1 MSTVKMTPQDYLAS
15 PFYPAD
21 QESLKSRRAAND
33 PFGEKDVLA
42 IGDNYKNTV
51 HWPSRNETMKEKRL
65 QRMKE
70 VLEQEFRGKEGTEK
84 DLTLEEVDEILEG
97 RKAVIRAEEEKKRA
111 EEAEK
116 RAAQRAKTVLPIYES
131 KSGLH
136 VANAEVVGS
145 PLRGRGRGRPR
156 GRGRGRGRGSTTRGA
171 AAAAAS
177 GSDRGQLLALPTG
190 SQSSSPPSSRR
201 KSGRGRGGRENLLP
215 RP

>member
-1 MSTVKMTPQDYLAS
+1 MTPQDYLAS

-70 VLEQEFRGKEGTEK
+70 VLEQEFKDKEGIEK

-97 RKAVIRAEEEKKRA
+97 RKAVVRA

-116 RAAQRAKTVLPIYES
+116 RTAQRAKTVLPIYEA
-131 KSGLH
+131 KSGSH
-136 VANAEVVGS
+136 VANAQVVGR
-145 PLRGRGRGRPR
+145 PLRGRGRSRP
-156 GRGRGRGRGSTTRGA
+156 RGRGRGSTTHA
-171 AAAAAS
+171 AAG
-177 GSDRGQLLALPTG
+177 GSDRGQLLALPAG

-201 KSGRGRGGRENLLP
+201 KGSRGRGGRENCLP
-215 RP
+215 PP

>member
-1 MSTVKMTPQDYLAS
+1 MTPQDYLAS

-70 VLEQEFRGKEGTEK
+70 VLEQEFKDKEGIEK

-97 RKAVIRAEEEKKRA
+97 RKAVVRA

-116 RAAQRAKTVLPIYES
+116 RTAQRAKTVLPIYEA
-131 KSGLH
+131 KSGPH
-136 VANAEVVGS
+136 VANAQVVGR
-145 PLRGRGRGRPR
+145 PLRGRGRSRP
-156 GRGRGRGRGSTTRGA
+156 RGRGRGSTTHA
-171 AAAAAS
+171 AAG
-177 GSDRGQLLALPTG
+177 GSDRGQLLALPAG

-201 KSGRGRGGRENLLP
+201 KGSRGRGGRENCLP
-215 RP
+215 PP

>member
-1 MSTVKMTPQDYLAS
+1 MTPQDYLAS

-70 VLEQEFRGKEGTEK
+70 VLEQEFKDKEGIEK

-97 RKAVIRAEEEKKRA
+97 RKAVVRA

-116 RAAQRAKTVLPIYES
+116 RAAQRAKTVLPIYEA
-131 KSGLH
+131 KSGSH
-136 VANAEVVGS
+136 VANAQVIGR
-145 PLRGRGRGRPR
+145 PLRGRGRGRT
-156 GRGRGRGRGSTTRGA
+156 RGRGRGSTTH
-171 AAAAAS
+171 AAAS
-177 GSDRGQLLALPTG
+177 GSDRGQLLALPAG

-201 KSGRGRGGRENLLP
+201 KGSRGRGGRENCLP
-215 RP
+215 PP

>member
-1 MSTVKMTPQDYLAS
+1 MTPQDYLAS

-70 VLEQEFRGKEGTEK
+70 VLEQEFKDKEGIEK

-97 RKAVIRAEEEKKRA
+97 RKAVVRAEEEKKRA
-111 EEAEK
+111 EE
-116 RAAQRAKTVLPIYES
+116 AAQRAKTVLPIYEA

-136 VANAEVVGS
+136 VANAEVVGR

-156 GRGRGRGRGSTTRGA
+156 GRGRGRGSTTRA
-171 AAAAAS
+171 AATAAAG

-201 KSGRGRGGRENLLP
+201 KGSRGRGGRENLLP

>member
-70 VLEQEFRGKEGTEK
+70 VLEQEFKDKEGIEK

-97 RKAVIRAEEEKKRA
+97 RKAVVRAEEEKKRA
-111 EEAEK
+111 EE
-116 RAAQRAKTVLPIYES
+116 AAQRAKTVLPIYEA

-136 VANAEVVGS
+136 VANAEVVGR
-145 PLRGRGRGRPR
+145 PLR
-156 GRGRGRGRGSTTRGA
+156 A
-171 AAAAAS
+171 AAG

-201 KSGRGRGGRENLLP
+201 KGSRRRGDRENLLP

>member
-1 MSTVKMTPQDYLAS
+1 MTPQDYLAS

-70 VLEQEFRGKEGTEK
+70 VLEQEFKDKEGIEK
-84 DLTLEEVDEILEG
+84 DLTLEEVDGILEG
-97 RKAVIRAEEEKKRA
+97 RKAVVRA

-116 RAAQRAKTVLPIYES
+116 RAAQRAKTVLPIYEA
-131 KSGLH
+131 KSGSH
-136 VANAEVVGS
+136 VANAQVVGR
-145 PLRGRGRGRPR
+145 PLRGRGRDRT
-156 GRGRGRGRGSTTRGA
+156 RGRGRGSTTH
-171 AAAAAS
+171 AAAS
-177 GSDRGQLLALPTG
+177 GSDRGQLLALPAG

-201 KSGRGRGGRENLLP
+201 KGSRGRGGRENSLP
-215 RP
+215 PP